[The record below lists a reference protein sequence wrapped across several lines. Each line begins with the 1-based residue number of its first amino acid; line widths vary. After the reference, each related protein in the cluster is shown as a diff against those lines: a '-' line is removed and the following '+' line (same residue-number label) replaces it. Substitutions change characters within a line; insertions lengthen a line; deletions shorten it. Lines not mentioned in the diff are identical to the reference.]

1 MKTASLIRFSITAVM
16 AVLAALVAWQLWR
29 HYMYSPWTRDARVRA
44 EVVEVAPDVSGLVSR
59 VAVHDNQRVHQGDL
73 LFQIDDARFRNA
85 VAQARAGLD
94 TARAAAKAAGADISA
109 STANAEAAR
118 ATWAMRHAEAERRQ
132 RMGDNISREARGNA
146 AAEAKAAHAQ
156 WKAVLAS
163 HGKAAAAR
171 ARALAAVEQAQA
183 ALDLAELNRARTRV
197 RAPIDGYVTNLEVYA
212 GEYAHAGQAG
222 MALVGS
228 HGFWLYGYFEE
239 TKLPGVHVGDAVD
252 IRLMDGARFSGRV
265 EGIAKGIADSQNPTG
280 SGLLADVS
288 PTFNWVRLAQR
299 IPVRIGIDAGSLPEG
314 TRLAAGMTATV
325 VLHPSGSGGTTGQS
339 RKRFSRSP

>member
-1 MKTASLIRFSITAVM
+1 MKTASIIRFSLTAILV
-16 AVLAALVAWQLWR
+16 VVAALVAWLLWR

-44 EVVEVAPDVSGLVSR
+44 EVVQVAPDVAGLVTQ
-59 VAVHDNQRVHQGDL
+59 VAVDDNQPVRKGDL
-73 LFQIDDARFRNA
+73 LFRIDDARFRNA
-85 VAQARAGLD
+85 VTQAQANLD

-109 STANAEAAR
+109 STASAEAAR
-118 ATWAMRHAEAERRQ
+118 ATYAMRHAEAERRQ

-146 AAEAKAAHAQ
+146 AAEADAAHAQ
-156 WKAVLAS
+156 WRAAQAS
-163 HGKAAAAR
+163 HGKAAAAQ
-171 ARALAAVEQAQA
+171 AKALAAVEQAQA
-183 ALDLAELNRARTRV
+183 ALDLARLNLERTQV

-222 MALVGS
+222 MALVGN
-228 HGFWLYGYFEE
+228 HDFWLYGYFEE

-252 IRLMDGARFSGRV
+252 IRLMDGARFRGHV
-265 EGIAKGIADSQNPTG
+265 EGIARGIADSQNPTS

-299 IPVRIGIDAGSLPEG
+299 IPVRIRIDQDSLPEG

-325 VLHPSGSGGTTGQS
+325 VLHPSGKA
-339 RKRFSRSP
+339 R